1 MTTNFGASNQPSNEL
16 IDIGNPSSQNPC
28 LPFWDGKRIEDIGA
42 HARNINDWRNNT
54 SKKQCGSVSLMEHV
68 LEACDLDTY
77 AYTHGQIE
85 WENGIV
91 AY

>member
-1 MTTNFGASNQPSNEL
+1 MIREL
-16 IDIGNPSSQNPC
+16 KILELMQEI
-28 LPFWDGKRIEDIGA
+28 LMIEGI
-42 HARNINDWRNNT
+42 IQV